1 MKTLKK
7 YLFDFE
13 KPIKRRGA
21 VLLNKKSPRTTEVG
35 SRGRVNPSST
45 YFQMLPEL
53 KIVLGYELEPGLA
66 ILYTATACV
75 RHSR

>member
-1 MKTLKK
+1 MYVEASAAPSGGREERAELRG
-7 YLFDFE
+7 E
-13 KPIKRRGA
+13 RR
-21 VLLNKKSPRTTEVG
+21 L
-35 SRGRVNPSST
+35 NPSST
-45 YFQMLPEL
+45 YFQMLPASEL